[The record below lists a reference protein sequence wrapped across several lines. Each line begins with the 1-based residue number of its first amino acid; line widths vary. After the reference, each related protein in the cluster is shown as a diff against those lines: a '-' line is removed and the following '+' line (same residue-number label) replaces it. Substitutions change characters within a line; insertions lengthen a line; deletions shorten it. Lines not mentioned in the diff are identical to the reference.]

1 MILIQRKRRWHKL
14 TFFIQLLVTGIVV
27 GSIYGLVALGFVLI
41 YRASDALNL
50 ANGEFVL
57 IGAYICL
64 TIITVYEVPFIFAM
78 LITLVFSAIMGL
90 VVERIILRPL
100 QNAPVISV
108 IMATI
113 GLSSLLGGAVHMI
126 WGTQPKSFPPIF
138 PATPVQVSG
147 VIISPVYLWS
157 FIIVIVLLVLFS
169 LFFKYSK
176 MGIAMRAV
184 ADDQQ
189 AALSMGI
196 SVKGVYAATWAI
208 AAVVA
213 SVGGVLL
220 GNINGVSATM
230 ATIGLTVLP
239 VVILGGL
246 DSILGAILGG
256 FIIGILQNLA
266 GGYLDPLVGG
276 GLKEVA
282 PFIIIVI
289 ILMIKPYGLFGK
301 GGIERV

>member
-1 MILIQRKRRWHKL
+1 M
-14 TFFIQLLVTGIVV
+14 TFFLQMLVTGIVV

-57 IGAYICL
+57 IGAYVCVTL
-64 TIITVYEVPFIFAM
+64 VTAYKLPFIAAL
-78 LITLVFSAIMGL
+78 LITLVFSAFLGL
-90 VVERIILRPL
+90 TVERIVLRPL
-100 QNAPVISV
+100 LNAPVISV

-113 GLSSLLGGAVHMI
+113 GLSSLLGGAAHMI
-126 WGTQPKSFPPIF
+126 WGHQRQAFPQVF
-138 PATPVQVSG
+138 PAQPIQIG
-147 VIISPVYLWS
+147 GIIVTPVYLWS
-157 FIIVIVLLVLFS
+157 FIIVIALLILFS
-169 LFFKYSK
+169 LFFKFSK
-176 MGIAMRAV
+176 IGVAMRAV

-196 SVKGVYAATWAI
+196 SVKAVYAITWTI
-208 AAVVA
+208 ASVVA
-213 SVGGVLL
+213 SIGGVLL
-220 GNINGVSATM
+220 GNINGVSSTM
-230 ATIGLTVLP
+230 AIIGLTVLP

-246 DSILGAILGG
+246 DSILGAIVGG
-256 FIIGILQNLA
+256 FIIGILQSMA

-282 PFIIIVI
+282 PFIVIIL
-289 ILMIKPYGLFGK
+289 ILMIKPHGLFGK

>member
-1 MILIQRKRRWHKL
+1 M
-14 TFFIQLLVTGIVV
+14 TFFLQMLVTGIVV

-57 IGAYICL
+57 IGAYVCVTL
-64 TIITVYEVPFIFAM
+64 VTAYKLPFIAAL
-78 LITLVFSAIMGL
+78 LITLVFSAFLGL
-90 VVERIILRPL
+90 TVERIVLRPL
-100 QNAPVISV
+100 LNAPVISV

-113 GLSSLLGGAVHMI
+113 GLSSLLGGAAHMI
-126 WGTQPKSFPPIF
+126 WGHQRQAFPQVF
-138 PATPVQVSG
+138 PAQPIQIG
-147 VIISPVYLWS
+147 EIIITPVYLWS
-157 FIIVIVLLVLFS
+157 FIIVIALLILFS
-169 LFFKYSK
+169 LFFKFSK
-176 MGIAMRAV
+176 IGVAMRAV

-196 SVKGVYAATWAI
+196 SVKAVYAITWTI
-208 AAVVA
+208 ASVVA
-213 SVGGVLL
+213 SIGGVLL
-220 GNINGVSATM
+220 GNINGVSSTM
-230 ATIGLTVLP
+230 AIIGLTVLP

-246 DSILGAILGG
+246 DSILGAIVGG
-256 FIIGILQNLA
+256 FIIGILQSMA

-282 PFIIIVI
+282 PFIVIIL
-289 ILMIKPYGLFGK
+289 ILMIKPHGLFGK

>member
-1 MILIQRKRRWHKL
+1 M
-14 TFFIQLLVTGIVV
+14 LVTGIVV

-50 ANGEFVL
+50 ANGEFVI

-64 TIITVYEVPFIFAM
+64 TLMTAYKIPFLFAL
-78 LITLVFSAIMGL
+78 LITLIFSALLGL
-90 VVERIILRPL
+90 IVERIVLRPL

-113 GLSSLLGGAVHMI
+113 GLSSLLGGAVHII
-126 WGTQPKSFPPIF
+126 WGHQTRTFPQIFPP
-138 PATPVQVSG
+138 TPIRIG
-147 VIISPVYLWS
+147 EVIITPVYLWS
-157 FIIVIVLLVLFS
+157 FIVVMILLIIFS
-169 LFFKYSK
+169 VFFKFSK
-176 MGIAMRAV
+176 IGIAMRAV

-189 AALSMGI
+189 AAQSMGI
-196 SVKGVYAATWAI
+196 SVKSVYAWTWAI
-208 AAVVA
+208 ASVVA
-213 SVGGVLL
+213 AVGGILL
-220 GNINGVSATM
+220 GNINGVSPSM
-230 ATIGLTVLP
+230 AAIGLTVLP

-246 DSILGAILGG
+246 DSVLGAIIGG
-256 FIIGILQNLA
+256 FIIGILQSMA

-276 GLKEVA
+276 GVKEVA
-282 PFIIIVI
+282 PFVIVLI

>member
-1 MILIQRKRRWHKL
+1 MA
-14 TFFIQLLVTGIVV
+14 FFMQMLVTGIVV

-41 YRASDALNL
+41 YKASDALNL

-57 IGAYICL
+57 IGAYVSL
-64 TIITVYEVPFIFAM
+64 
-78 LITLVFSAIMGL
+78 TLVVIFQLPLIVALLLTLAISALLGL
-90 VVERIILRPL
+90 VVERTVLRPL

-113 GLSSLLGGAVHMI
+113 GLSSVLAGAAHMI
-126 WGTQPKSFPPIF
+126 WGSEMRTFPPIF
-138 PATPVQVSG
+138 PETPVRVSG
-147 VIISPVYLWS
+147 IIITPVYLWS
-157 FIIVIVLLVLFS
+157 FVIVIILLIIFS

-176 MGIAMRAV
+176 IGLAMRAA

-196 SVKGVYAATWAI
+196 NIKFVYSLTWAI

-213 SVGGVLL
+213 TVGGFLL
-220 GNINGVSATM
+220 GNINGVNQSM
-230 ATIGLTVLP
+230 AVIGLTVLP

-246 DSILGAILGG
+246 DSILGAIVGG
-256 FIIGILQNLA
+256 FIIGILQSMA

-282 PFIIIVI
+282 PFIVIVL
-289 ILMIKPYGLFGK
+289 ILMMKPYGLFGK

>member
-1 MILIQRKRRWHKL
+1 M

-57 IGAYICL
+57 IGAYISL
-64 TIITVYEVPFIFAM
+64 TIMTAYNLPFILAV
-78 LITLVFSAIMGL
+78 LITLVFSAVLGL

-113 GLSSLLGGAVHMI
+113 GLSSVLGGAVHMI
-126 WGTQPKSFPPIF
+126 WGTQPKSFPAVF
-138 PATPVQVSG
+138 PATPVEFSG
-147 VIISPVYLWS
+147 IIIAPVYLYS
-157 FIIVIVLLVLFS
+157 FIIVMVLLIIFS
-169 LFFKYSK
+169 LFFKFSK

-184 ADDQQ
+184 ADDQE

-196 SVKGVYAATWAI
+196 NIKTVYAMTWAI

-213 SVGGVLL
+213 AVGGILL
-220 GNINGVSATM
+220 GNINGVSGSM

-256 FIIGILQNLA
+256 FIIGIIQNLA

-276 GLKEVA
+276 GLKEVV